1 MVICNNI
8 SMLIKY
14 YFSNVNEKI
23 DYELSKEDEEE
34 IYNPDFYCGC
44 SCCYLTTQWQ
54 LFLLRPLKVLDEIK
68 DK

>member
-8 SMLIKY
+8 SMLMKY

-34 IYNPDFYCGC
+34 IYNPDYYCGC
-44 SCCYLTTQWQ
+44 NCCYLTTQWQ
-54 LFLLRPLKVLDEIK
+54 LFLLRPLKVLDETK